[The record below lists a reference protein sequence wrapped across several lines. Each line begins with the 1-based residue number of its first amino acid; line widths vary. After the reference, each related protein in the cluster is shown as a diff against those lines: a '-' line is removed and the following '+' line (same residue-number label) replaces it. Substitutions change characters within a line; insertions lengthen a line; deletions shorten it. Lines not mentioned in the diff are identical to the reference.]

1 MGFLDRIQKRHAELK
16 SPVARDLSQIG
27 DLVNGHDFSLWSAPE
42 GDRNPDRVATSDD
55 LYAVI
60 NLRARLM
67 SGLDLNLYRGS
78 GSTRSVV
85 TSSPAVDL
93 LKHVNPFWTWRR
105 LARMD
110 EMSMGIWGQSFW
122 AVESDRLGPRE
133 IWWLKPSKM
142 HVIPDDQGY
151 IKGFLY
157 EVTNANF
164 QDRFIPFTPD
174 EIVWFRYP
182 NPLDE
187 MSPMSPLVAAE
198 RASTTGGAM
207 LEGNKSLFN
216 NGMQA
221 GGFITPTGDKLSFTK
236 PQADDLEAFLET
248 RVRGTKNAKK
258 WHVLRFDAQ
267 FKEAQVTPKDA
278 EFINGLNV
286 TLRRVCNVYGVPSP
300 LLNDLEHATLANLS
314 ELHKVLWS
322 DALKPDAQLRQD
334 EITEQFLPRFTGRPM
349 HAEFAFDK
357 IEALQE
363 SATATWDRERQQIEV
378 GSLTINEWRE
388 KNGLP
393 PVPWG
398 DKWWA
403 PVNKGAVG
411 GSESA
416 PAGVSQQDAN
426 TATEA
431 LAYLDMKHMEL
442 KHGPLTLNGHS
453 QVNGHGRRA
462 NDG

>member
-1 MGFLDRIQKRHAELK
+1 MNFLDRIKERRAK
-16 SPVARDLSQIG
+16 FSNPVGSDLAQVG
-27 DLVNGHDFSLWSAPE
+27 DRFNGHDFSRWSAPE
-42 GDRNPDRVATSDD
+42 GDRGPDRIATSDD

-78 GSTRSVV
+78 GSTRKIVD
-85 TSSPAVDL
+85 SSPAVDL
-93 LKHVNPFWTWRR
+93 LKHVNPHWTWRR

-110 EMSMGIWGQSFW
+110 ELSMGIWGQSFW
-122 AVESDRLGPRE
+122 AIESDKLGPRE

-142 HVIPDDQGY
+142 HVIPDSSGY

-164 QDRFIPFTPD
+164 SERFIPFTPD

-187 MSPMSPLVAAE
+187 MSPLSPLLAAE
-198 RASTTGGAM
+198 RASTTGTAM
-207 LEGNKSLFN
+207 MDGNAAIFN
-216 NGMQA
+216 QGMQA
-221 GGFITPTGDKLSFTK
+221 GGFITPNGDKTSFTK
-236 PQADDLEAFLET
+236 PQADDLETFLET
-248 RVRGTKNAKK
+248 RVRGIKNAKK

-267 FKEAQVTPKDA
+267 FKEAQITAKDA

-286 TLRRVCNVYGVPSP
+286 SLRRVCNVYGVPSP
-300 LLNDLEHATLANLS
+300 LMNDLEHATLANLS

-334 EITEQFLPRFTGRPM
+334 EITEQFLPRFLGRPM

-393 PVPWG
+393 PIPWG

-411 GSESA
+411 GSENA
-416 PAGVSQQDAN
+416 PASLTQDQQDVA
-426 TATEA
+426 AGA

-442 KHGPLTLNGHS
+442 KHGALTLNGHKI
-453 QVNGHGRRA
+453 NGNGRRVPH
-462 NDG
+462 DG

>member
-1 MGFLDRIQKRHAELK
+1 MNFLDRIKERQARLK
-16 SPVARDLSQIG
+16 NPVGNDLAQVG
-27 DLVNGHDFSLWSAPE
+27 DLVNGHDFSLFSAPE
-42 GDRNPDRVATSDD
+42 GDRSVDRVATADD

-78 GSTRSVV
+78 GSARKVV
-85 TSSPAVDL
+85 DFSPAVDL
-93 LKHVNPFWTWRR
+93 LKHINPFWTWRR

-110 EMSMGIWGQSFW
+110 ELSMGIWGQSFW
-122 AVESDRLGPRE
+122 AIESDKIGPRE

-142 HVIPDDQGY
+142 HVVPDANGY

-164 QDRFIPFTPD
+164 NDRFIPFTPD

-187 MSPMSPLVAAE
+187 LSPMSPLVAAE
-198 RASTTGGAM
+198 RASTTGAAM
-207 LEGNKSLFN
+207 MDGNAAIFN
-216 NGMQA
+216 QGMQA
-221 GGFITPTGDKLSFTK
+221 GGFITPNGDKTSFTK

-267 FKEAQVTPKDA
+267 FKEAQITAKDA

-286 TLRRVCNVYGVPSP
+286 SLRRVCNVYGVPSP
-300 LLNDLEHATLANLS
+300 LMNDLEHATLANLS

-349 HAEFAFDK
+349 HAEFDFTK
-357 IEALQE
+357 VEALQE
-363 SATATWDRERQQIEV
+363 SATSTWERERAQIEV

-388 KNGLP
+388 SNGLP

-403 PVNKGAVG
+403 PINKGAVG

-416 PAGVSQQDAN
+416 PAQASPAEVD
-426 TATEA
+426 TAA
-431 LAYLDMKHMEL
+431 DVLAYLDLKQLEI
-442 KHGPLTLNGHS
+442 KHGPMTLNG
-453 QVNGHGRRA
+453 QRINGNGRRVQH
-462 NDG
+462 DG

>member
-1 MGFLDRIQKRHAELK
+1 VDFLDRIKQRHEVLK
-16 SPVARDLSQIG
+16 NPVARDLGQIG
-27 DLVNGHDFSLWSAPE
+27 DSSLGHDFSLYSAVE
-42 GDRNPDRVATSDD
+42 GDDSVDRFATADD
-55 LYAVI
+55 LFSVI

-67 SGLDLNLYRGS
+67 SGLNLNLYRGT
-78 GSTRSVV
+78 GSTRSLVQSG
-85 TSSPAVDL
+85 TAVDL

-110 EMSMGIWGQSFW
+110 ELSMGLWGQSFW
-122 AVESDRLGPRE
+122 AIESDKIGPRE

-142 HVIPDDQGY
+142 HVIPDENGY

-157 EVTNANF
+157 EVTNANYK
-164 QDRFIPFTPD
+164 DRFIPFTPD

-187 MSPMSPLVAAE
+187 LAPMSPLLAAE
-198 RASTTGGAM
+198 RASTNGAAM
-207 LEGNKSLFN
+207 MDSNSKIFN
-216 NGMQA
+216 QGMQA
-221 GGFITPTGDKLSFTK
+221 GGFITPIGDKMSFTK
-236 PQADDLEAFLET
+236 AQADDLELFLDT
-248 RVRGTKNAKK
+248 RVRGAKNAKK

-267 FKEAQVTPKDA
+267 FKEAQITAKDA
-278 EFINGLNV
+278 EYINGLNV
-286 TLRRVCNVYGVPSP
+286 SLRRVCNVYGVPSP
-300 LLNDLEHATLANLS
+300 LMNDLEHATLANVG

-322 DALKPDAQLRQD
+322 DALMPDAQLRQD
-334 EITEQFLPRFTGRPM
+334 EITEQFLPRFLGRPM
-349 HAEFAFDK
+349 HAEFDFAK
-357 IEALQE
+357 VPALQE
-363 SATATWDRERQQIEV
+363 SATEVWDRERQQIEV

-388 KNGLP
+388 KNGMP

-416 PAGVSQQDAN
+416 PAGVSADEEDA
-426 TATEA
+426 AVDA

-442 KHGPLTLNGHS
+442 KHGPLTLNGH
-453 QVNGHGRRA
+453 VNGHGRRVQH
-462 NDG
+462 DG